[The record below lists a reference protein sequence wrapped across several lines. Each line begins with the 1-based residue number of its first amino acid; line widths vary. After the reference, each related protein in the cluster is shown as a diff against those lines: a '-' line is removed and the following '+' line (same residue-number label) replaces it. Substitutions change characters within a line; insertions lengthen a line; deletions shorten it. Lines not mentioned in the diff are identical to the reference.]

1 MKGVYLASTAGQKE
15 TRAIKINLDRKR
27 VEDAMRS
34 GGKFRRGSN
43 VHGTSLWLVVHV
55 AT

>member
-15 TRAIKINLDRKR
+15 TRAIKISLDRKR

-34 GGKFRRGSN
+34 GGKFRRGQTDA
-43 VHGTSLWLVVHV
+43 HELTGPLYVVH
-55 AT
+55 